1 MGAVRTNSVN
11 RASGK
16 KASCRPEHRIA
27 ERVRTQ
33 TPRQANDSAD
43 RSHEAGADN
52 ARRAGD
58 AHKVTHPL
66 TLKHSAS
73 RKTKNSSHTRN
84 PLELTRFTAVRTK
97 RTDET
102 ARISPHLAFPPPPP
116 TKRLVQCS
124 INSVPVRR
132 SHFQNRAYSEKCNKN
147 CPPAFGRLEKGAA
160 SHDAAPRGFGWV
172 PSERI
177 P

>member
-1 MGAVRTNSVN
+1 M
-11 RASGK
+11 
-16 KASCRPEHRIA
+16 PEHRIA

-43 RSHEAGADN
+43 RSHETGADN

-66 TLKHSAS
+66 TLKHSVS

-147 CPPAFGRLEKGAA
+147 CPPAFGRLE
-160 SHDAAPRGFGWV
+160 
-172 PSERI
+172 RI
-177 P
+177 PRAFPIHVAHMGGVKRG